1 MRNEKENEKLNNLKL
16 SDKKIG
22 LSIMS
27 VSKEKVPLKS
37 WSEYQEHENSL
48 KNWYEDFMDGG
59 YIGIITGKVSGYLEA
74 LDFDLKNDPQK
85 TIYQERMVRPGHR
98 KSLKS

>member
-37 WSEYQEHENSL
+37 WS
-48 KNWYEDFMDGG
+48 D
-59 YIGIITGKVSGYLEA
+59 T
-74 LDFDLKNDPQK
+74 
-85 TIYQERMVRPGHR
+85 
-98 KSLKS
+98 KSMKIV